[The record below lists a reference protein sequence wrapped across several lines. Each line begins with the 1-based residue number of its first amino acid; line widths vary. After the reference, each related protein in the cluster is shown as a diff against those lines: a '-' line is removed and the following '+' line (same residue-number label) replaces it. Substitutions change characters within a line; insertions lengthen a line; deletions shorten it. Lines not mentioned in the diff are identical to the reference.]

1 MADDTKEGKFEYVYS
16 SSEVSKFYGLT
27 VKGMEYY
34 EKCGLVVPERTGQS
48 KVRRYS
54 LLENYRL
61 YFSRLYKNA
70 GFSIQQTVDMLEN
83 NTAEYLDGELDRH
96 IAGMRRN
103 IMIEQRTVEE
113 LEHVRRMMHLAD
125 EAPFFEVVEET
136 GFYRLFLRRFNGPH
150 RSSHEETREYKT
162 WNDYLPITNASLRF
176 PLEDCV
182 SNADEVDTE
191 IGLIVR
197 EKDFEALGLGVS
209 GRTQYIPA
217 GRFLHT
223 LISGDASAISSKTRL
238 QPALDY
244 MQAHGLKQTGDA
256 FTRMISVLQCPGGDI
271 RCDEAWF
278 PVE

>member
-1 MADDTKEGKFEYVYS
+1 MADKNEKKYEYVYS
-16 SSEVSKFYGLT
+16 SSEVSKYYGLT

-34 EKCGLVVPERTGQS
+34 EKCGLVIPERAGQS

-54 LLENYRL
+54 LLDNYRL

-83 NTAEYLDGELDRH
+83 NTVEHLGEAFDKR
-96 IAGMRRN
+96 IDAIRRD
-103 IMIEQRTVEE
+103 ILIKERTAEE
-113 LEHVRRMMHLAD
+113 LEYMRRMMCLAG
-125 EAPFFEVVEET
+125 EEPFFEIVEEE
-136 GFYRLFLRRFNGPH
+136 GFYRLFVRQFSGPH

-162 WNDYLPITNASLRF
+162 WNDYLPLTNASLRF
-176 PLEDCV
+176 PLEDCR
-182 SNADEVDTE
+182 SDSEAADTE

-197 EKDFEALGLGVS
+197 EKDFNVLGLCVS
-209 GRTQYIPA
+209 GRTRHIPA

-223 LISGDASAISSKTRL
+223 LLCGEALTLSSKARL
-238 QPALDY
+238 KPALEY
-244 MQAHGLKQTGDA
+244 MQAHGFRQTGDA
-256 FTRMISVLQCPGGDI
+256 FTRMITLLQCPGGDI